1 MKRFLV
7 VLGLCAAL
15 GLSVLP
21 AGDKDTKDE
30 KREPKKCTAT
40 MEECLKNMVER
51 FRRTGLIGLD
61 GTWDE
66 KLGGYTVDRFIE
78 GSAGEA
84 AGMKVGDILIK
95 VNGIPLSDMERA
107 KADSENRRPGS
118 VVTATVLRDGK
129 ELDFTIKLIAV
140 PADIMA
146 AEIGKHMMEYH
157 SPEYIAK
164 AQ

>member
-1 MKRFLV
+1 MKRFIA
-7 VLGLCAAL
+7 VLGLTAAL
-15 GLSVLP
+15 GLGILP
-21 AGDKDTKDE
+21 AGDKDAKDP
-30 KREPKKCTAT
+30 KSEPKKCTAT

-66 KLGGYTVDRFIE
+66 KLGGYIVERFIE
-78 GSAGEA
+78 GSAGET
-84 AGMKVGDILIK
+84 AGMKVGDVLIK
-95 VNGIPLSDMERA
+95 VNGISLADMEKA
-107 KADSENRRPGS
+107 KADYENRRPGS

-129 ELDFTIKLIAV
+129 ELSFTIKLIAV

-146 AEIGKHMMEYH
+146 AEIGRHMMEYH
-157 SPEYIAK
+157 SPEYAAK